1 MGGDRKPL
9 HPIGKYTHMFSPQ
22 VKMGVVGPEPEN
34 IQGLSDDFL
43 LAHVLN
49 LSTHFQYKLYLDQV
63 VYVCLFSLQ
72 VKMN

>member
-1 MGGDRKPL
+1 
-9 HPIGKYTHMFSPQ
+9 
-22 VKMGVVGPEPEN
+22 MGVVGPEPEN

-72 VKMN
+72 VKMNSMRNIRPSLWQINFEEKHV

>member
-1 MGGDRKPL
+1 
-9 HPIGKYTHMFSPQ
+9 
-22 VKMGVVGPEPEN
+22 MGVVGPEPEN

-63 VYVCLFSLQ
+63 VYLCLFSLQ
-72 VKMN
+72 VKMNSMRNIRPSLWQINFEEKHV

>member
-1 MGGDRKPL
+1 
-9 HPIGKYTHMFSPQ
+9 
-22 VKMGVVGPEPEN
+22 MGVVGPEPEN

-72 VKMN
+72 VKMNSMRNIRPSSWQINFEEKYV